1 MGFKIY
7 EGHSLGHC
15 LVEVFGRFGL
25 TAAAAPAASSAPAA
39 AAAAAAPAALPTIL
53 RAARSDVTNL
63 LSRLSFFLQK

>member
-25 TAAAAPAASSAPAA
+25 TAAAPAASSPPAA
-39 AAAAAAPAALPTIL
+39 AAAAAAPASLPTIL

-63 LSRLSFFLQK
+63 LSRLLFFLQK